1 MQSKLISVNKTLRIR
16 GKIIDLSNPKV
27 MGILN
32 VTPDSFY
39 DGGKNTTERDLLK
52 RTEKMLDEGADFI
65 DIGGYSSRP
74 GADDISLEEEWN
86 RVRPA
91 VQSIQKEFP
100 QAILSIDTF
109 RSQVAYRAILEG
121 GDIINDISAGQLDAD
136 MFKTV
141 AGLQVPYVIMHMR
154 GTPQTMR
161 GMTHYENLLREMID
175 HFHTTLYQLNQQGI
189 KDVIIDPGFGF
200 AKTIEQN
207 FELLNRLEQLHIL
220 GKPLLIGVSRKSMIW
235 KTLGTT
241 ADYALNGTTALN
253 TLALL
258 KGATFLRTHDVK
270 EAKEVIRLIGVTQAA
285 Q

>member
-1 MQSKLISVNKTLRIR
+1 
-16 GKIIDLSNPKV
+16 

-74 GADDISLEEEWN
+74 GADDISSEEEWN

-175 HFHTTLYQLNQQGI
+175 YFHTILYQLNQQGI